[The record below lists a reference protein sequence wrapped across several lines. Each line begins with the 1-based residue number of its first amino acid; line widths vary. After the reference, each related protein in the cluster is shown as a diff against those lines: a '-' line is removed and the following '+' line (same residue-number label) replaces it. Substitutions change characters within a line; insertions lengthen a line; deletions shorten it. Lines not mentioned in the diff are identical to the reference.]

1 MDHGLLDLAIQSALK
16 CDWKSAIKINKLI
29 LDDDPKDIEALN
41 RLARAYYESGDRNN
55 AKKISTKTLSID
67 PENKIAKK
75 ALQKYNNNKKVSVES
90 VDQYI
95 NAADYIEEIGITK
108 QVILLNR
115 CSEETLSTL
124 DSGDEVILSTH
135 SHRVT
140 VSTLNHKYI
149 GKIPDDLSARLR
161 KLTKSGYKYKVIIK
175 SINDNCIK
183 VIIKET
189 ERGKGFENMQSFPR
203 ESSESFGEF
212 SS

>member
-29 LDDDPKDIEALN
+29 LADDPNDIEALN
-41 RLARAYYESGDRNN
+41 RLARAYYESSDRNK
-55 AKKISTKTLSID
+55 AKKISTKVLSINPD
-67 PENKIAKK
+67 NKIAKK
-75 ALQKYNNNKKVSVES
+75 ALQKYKQGLATFVGS

-95 NAADYIEEIGITK
+95 NAADYIEDTGTTK

-124 DSGDEVILSTH
+124 DSGDEVILLTH

-161 KLTKSGYKYKVIIK
+161 KLTKNGYKYKVIIK
-175 SINDNCIK
+175 STNDNCIK
-183 VIIKET
+183 VIIKEID
-189 ERGKGFENMQSFPR
+189 RGKGFENVQSFPR
-203 ESSESFGEF
+203 ELSESLGEF

>member
-1 MDHGLLDLAIQSALK
+1 MDINLSDQAIQSALK

-29 LDDDPKDIEALN
+29 LADDPNDIEALN
-41 RLARAYYESGDRNN
+41 RLARAYYESGDRSN
-55 AKKISTKTLSID
+55 AKKVSTKVLSID
-67 PENKIAKK
+67 KGNNIAKK
-75 ALQKYNNNKKVSVES
+75 ALQKYKGNKKALAGSLG
-90 VDQYI
+90 QHI
-95 NAADYIEEIGITK
+95 NASDYIEETGTTK
-108 QVILLNR
+108 QVVLLNR

-124 DSGDEVILSTH
+124 DSGDEVILLTH

-175 SINDNCIK
+175 STNDNCIK
-183 VIIKET
+183 VIIKEI
-189 ERGKGFENMQSFPR
+189 ERGKGFENVQSFPR
-203 ESSESFGEF
+203 ELSESLSEF

>member
-1 MDHGLLDLAIQSALK
+1 MDINLADQAISAALK

-75 ALQKYNNNKKVSVES
+75 ALQKYNNNKKVSVGS

-95 NAADYIEEIGITK
+95 NAADYIEETGTTK
-108 QVILLNR
+108 QIILLNR

-124 DSGDEVILSTH
+124 DSGDEVMLVTH

-140 VSTLNHKYI
+140 ISTLNHKYI

-161 KLTKSGYKYKVIIK
+161 KLTKNGYKYKVIIK
-175 SINDNCIK
+175 STDDNCVK
-183 VIIKET
+183 VFIKEI